1 MPVFISLLRGINVG
15 GNKKIAMAELRA
27 VYESLGL
34 AGARTLLQSGN
45 VVFRADGEGETL
57 AMLTGRIE
65 NAIEARF
72 GFHVAVIMR
81 TRDDL
86 DGIITEQPFSAGQ
99 LAEPSKI
106 AVAFLAETPT
116 AAALNTLNEDHDGP
130 EIIHSQGRGAVHLLH
145 RGNGALEADQQLHRK
160 SLEYDQHRPQLEH
173 HQQAAGTGFIV
184 RHAEGINQHTARTK
198 SLMAWK

>member
-45 VVFRADGEGETL
+45 IIFRADGEGETL

-65 NAIEARF
+65 NAIEAHF

-116 AAALNTLNEDHDGP
+116 AAALVALNEDHDGP
-130 EIIHSQGRGAVHLLH
+130 EIIHSQGRELYIYYTEGMGRSKLTNNFIENRLNTTSTVRNWNTINKLH
-145 RGNGALEADQQLHRK
+145 ALALSFDT
-160 SLEYDQHRPQLEH
+160 P
-173 HQQAAGTGFIV
+173 
-184 RHAEGINQHTARTK
+184 EG
-198 SLMAWK
+198 